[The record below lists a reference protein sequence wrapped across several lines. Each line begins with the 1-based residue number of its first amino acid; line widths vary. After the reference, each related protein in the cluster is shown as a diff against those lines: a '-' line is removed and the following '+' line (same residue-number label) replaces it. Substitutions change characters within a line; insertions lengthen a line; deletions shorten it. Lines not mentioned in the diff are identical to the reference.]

1 MKIRRIIGWLLII
14 GGVGGIF
21 DENYLFGILITL
33 FGISLLPGFYIK
45 TKLNIKNIQI
55 ILPMVLWII
64 ILIATPST
72 TEKVNTNTNNSINTI
87 QKETEF
93 KKEEIGKPKIEVKQQ
108 NKTANEELEKPA
120 KEEPKEQIQSTS
132 VQNINDSTNTE
143 SSSSGSNNSQGKV
156 IYATPSGKRYH
167 FDPDCG
173 GANSKQID
181 LESAKSS
188 GLTPCKKCTQ

>member
-14 GGVGGIF
+14 GGVEGIF

-33 FGISLLPGFYIK
+33 FGISLLPGFYIR
-45 TKLNIKNIQI
+45 TKLNIRNIQI

-93 KKEEIGKPKIEVKQQ
+93 KKEEVEKPKIEVKQQ
-108 NKTANEELEKPA
+108 NKTENEELEKPV
-120 KEEPKEQIQSTS
+120 KEKPKQQIPSIS
-132 VQNINDSTNTE
+132 NQNINDSISIE
-143 SSSSGSNNSQGKV
+143 SSSSNSNNSQGRIV
-156 IYATPSGKRYH
+156 YETPSGKRYH
-167 FDPDCG
+167 FDPNCG
-173 GANSKQID
+173 GPNSKQTD